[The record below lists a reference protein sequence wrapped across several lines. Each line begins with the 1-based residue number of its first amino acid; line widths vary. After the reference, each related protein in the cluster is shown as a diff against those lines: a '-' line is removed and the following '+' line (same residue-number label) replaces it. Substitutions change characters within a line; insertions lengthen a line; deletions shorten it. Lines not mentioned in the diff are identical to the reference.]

1 MSMFSILSL
10 ILPLIAVV
18 GWIIHRYFQDRD
30 LFVIKL
36 IRHGQSMEN
45 AGEVR
50 SKDVG
55 DQAIELTETGHS
67 QARARGA
74 SIGKKALVDAF
85 IFLSPYRRTVDT
97 LIGIL
102 RGAGFTESEIA
113 AMRLYQDPL
122 LREMEAGYAP
132 LADQVEK
139 RALHRYFYY
148 RFDGGE
154 SPADVYD
161 RISGF
166 TGSLWRFMQKERS
179 AWYLPLFGKKAPRT
193 VYIVGHGLAHRIFV
207 MRWLHLTVDEF
218 DRLDN
223 PDNCDE
229 ITIAPAKWLDK
240 PQLVR
245 GRWGVQG
252 LRFRL

>member
-1 MSMFSILSL
+1 MSMLSIFSL
-10 ILPLIAVV
+10 ILPLLFV
-18 GWIIHRYFQDRD
+18 GWIFHRCFGQRD

-45 AGEVR
+45 AGLVH

-55 DQAIELTETGHS
+55 DQAIELTATGHD

-74 SIGKKALVDAF
+74 AIGKKALTDAF

-102 RGAGFTESEIA
+102 RGAGFTDAEIA
-113 AMRLYQDPL
+113 AMKLHQDPL

-132 LADQVEK
+132 LAEQVEK
-139 RALHRYFYY
+139 RRLHRYFYY

-166 TGSLWRFMQKERS
+166 IDSLWRFMKKERS
-179 AWYLPLFGKKAPRT
+179 AFYFPFFGKRTPRT

-218 DRLDN
+218 DRLEN

-240 PQLVR
+240 PQIVR